1 MTPNARTL
9 STNRRLRTWIAAV
22 VGTAIF
28 LPIQLC
34 AQPVAVRQLEGQL
47 HGFLVLRTL
56 GGAIV
61 ANGELTQA
69 SHGNEMTVRMV
80 YHFKD
85 GSLQDE
91 TTVFSQS
98 GHFKL
103 ISDHLIQK
111 GPVFKHPMDVAI
123 NAASGDVTVRY
134 QDDHGKEKV
143 DAAHLDLEPDL
154 ANGMVPTLLKNVA
167 PGTQKL
173 TASMVVATPKP
184 MLVKLDISDDGED
197 AFSTG
202 SAGHKAKRYDVKIDI
217 GGIKGVVAGV
227 IGKQP
232 PDTFVWILGGE
243 YPAFVRAEG
252 PSFESGPVWR
262 TELVSPTWPRNPQS
276 ADRKK

>member
-1 MTPNARTL
+1 MSNVRSMNTICPFRVWLTVL
-9 STNRRLRTWIAAV
+9 VML
-22 VGTAIF
+22 
-28 LPIQLC
+28 LPTQMF

-80 YHFKD
+80 FHFKD
-85 GSLQDE
+85 GSVQDE
-91 TTVFSQS
+91 TTVFSQA

-123 NAASGDVTVRY
+123 NAASGDVTVHF

-143 DAAHLDLEPDL
+143 DTTHMNLEPDL
-154 ANGMVPTLLKNVA
+154 ANGMVQTLLKNLA

-197 AFSTG
+197 AFYTG
-202 SAGHKAKRYDVKIDI
+202 GVGHKAKRYDVKIDI
-217 GGIKGVVAGV
+217 GGVKGVVANV

-232 PDTFVWILGGE
+232 PDSFVWILGGE

-262 TELVSPTWPRNPQS
+262 TELVSPTWPRNPLQS